1 MGFTTYAIIEGI
13 VCMIVLAF
21 GSFLANIYFN
31 ALPVNSS
38 SPFYYVTVV
47 SEYWPYFLIISIVAL
62 IAYVSWPTI
71 ASFMMMSSGQPQNRG
86 GR

>member
-1 MGFTTYAIIEGI
+1 MII
-13 VCMIVLAF
+13 LAF

-31 ALPVNSS
+31 ALPVNNS

-47 SEYWPYFLIISIVAL
+47 SQYWPYFLIISIVAL

-71 ASFMMMSSGQPQNRG
+71 ASFMSLSGGAPGGKRG
-86 GR
+86 R